1 VNDTPTQATTATSTK
16 AWLGRQAT
24 AVKIILI
31 GALLELSQASAQ
43 IQLDGKGTSNPIDV
57 LKGGFC
63 GQDGINQY
71 LVNGTLLFISLLI
84 GVIIFGWNQRFGNR
98 NAGEGLRNAV
108 IGTLIVAGSTTL
120 AKAFVSN
127 GC

>member
-1 VNDTPTQATTATSTK
+1 MNETTIQPTTNTIPQSRFMK
-16 AWLGRQAT
+16 RVT
-24 AVKIILI
+24 AVKVILV
-31 GALLELSQASAQ
+31 GALLAASQASAQ
-43 IQLDGKGTSNPIDV
+43 IALDNKGTNNPIDV

-63 GQDGINQY
+63 GQEGINQL

-84 GVIIFGWNQRFGNR
+84 GVIVYGWNQRFGNR

-108 IGTLIVAGSTTL
+108 IGTLLVAGSTTV
-120 AKAFVSN
+120 AKAFISN

>member
-1 VNDTPTQATTATSTK
+1 VNDTPIQVKTGRN
-16 AWLGRQAT
+16 AWFGRQAT
-24 AVKIILI
+24 AIKIILI

-43 IQLDGKGTSNPIDV
+43 INLNNTGTNNPIDV

-63 GQDGINQY
+63 GTDGINQL

-108 IGTLIVAGSTTL
+108 IGTLIVAGSTTV
-120 AKAFVSN
+120 AKAFISN